1 MKRAQDLP
9 FEVFTACRSR
19 DLVTLRYAVERLR
32 IHLQPVN
39 IVIATAHE
47 NFSLFEK
54 ALGGAVQLVD
64 EDKLIPGMTLAGI
77 RKLPIQYFPR
87 AAGWYFQQLLKY
99 AWCFQNTNIGHY
111 LVWDAD
117 TILLQPLDFFDEQ
130 GRMLMTK
137 SKEYHAPYFKTFEKL
152 FGVPASYE
160 FSFISQHQ
168 MIDKILLQE
177 MLNSIAA
184 RFPASPNWAWAIL
197 QTLPSTGRNLFSEY
211 ETYGH
216 WLKHYHPDR
225 LSYRDVLWLREGT
238 EVAGFPPGEKK
249 LEELAKRYFFASFE
263 SSKRPWK
270 KMISRLWATAY
281 ALKSQF
287 ARK

>member
-1 MKRAQDLP
+1 MEDIP

-32 IHLQPVN
+32 RHLAPESI
-39 IVIATAHE
+39 IVATAHE
-47 NFSLFEK
+47 NFSAFEK
-54 ALGGAVQLVD
+54 VLGATVKLVD
-64 EDKLIPGMTLAGI
+64 EDQLIPGMTLTGI
-77 RKLPIQYFPR
+77 RSLPIQYFPR

-99 AWCFQNTNIGHY
+99 AWCFQNGAVGHY

-117 TILLQPLDFFDEQ
+117 TILLKPLDFFDGE

-137 SKEYHAPYFKTFEKL
+137 SREYHAPYFETFERL

-168 MIDKILLQE
+168 MVDKVLLQE
-177 MLNSIAA
+177 MLNSIAG
-184 RFPASPNWAWAIL
+184 RFPGSSNWAWAIL
-197 QTLPSTGRNLFSEY
+197 QTLPRRGVNLFSEY

-216 WLKHYHPDR
+216 WLKHYHPESLR
-225 LSYRDVLWLREGT
+225 CRDVPWLREGT
-238 EVAGFPPGEKK
+238 EAVGFPPREKE
-249 LEELAKRYFFASFE
+249 LEELAKRYFFVSFE
-263 SSKRPWK
+263 SSRRPWK
-270 KMISRLWATAY
+270 KLLSRLWAAAY
-281 ALKSQF
+281 ALGHLF